1 MPSTTTIA
9 LTFVIGLCFGI
20 GTAYDQP
27 AFLAIAVTL
36 TVIALA
42 GAFRRDANEHSTD
55 AK

>member
-1 MPSTTTIA
+1 MPSTTIA

-36 TVIALA
+36 TVMALT
-42 GAFRRDANEHSTD
+42 GASRRDASEHGTD
-55 AK
+55 EK

>member
-1 MPSTTTIA
+1 MPSSTTIA

-20 GTAYDQP
+20 GTAYNQP

-36 TVIALA
+36 TIMALVSA
-42 GAFRRDANEHSTD
+42 SRRDADEHRTD